1 MSEVTNTQAV
11 ETISQPSFNRSTKA
25 QRDDFRHILLLLR
38 LVTAYN
44 YGDSMLPNQAYA
56 NQFSEAADKKYR
68 DFTPEG
74 VLNALATVFVTDN
87 EVIATSALPSPGSTN
102 VIAAVTSAR
111 IARIRNVAV
120 VPNGK
125 IAEDT
130 DKDACADVEGAVEP
144 LSLEQDMLVESF
156 YEAT

>member
-1 MSEVTNTQAV
+1 
-11 ETISQPSFNRSTKA
+11 
-25 QRDDFRHILLLLR
+25 
-38 LVTAYN
+38 
-44 YGDSMLPNQAYA
+44 MLPSQAYA

-68 DFTPEG
+68 EFTPEG
-74 VLNALATVFVTDN
+74 VLNALATISVTDN
-87 EVIATSALPSPGSTN
+87 EVIATSILPFPGSTN

-111 IARIRNVAV
+111 IAGIRNAAV

-130 DKDACADVEGAVEP
+130 DKDAFADVEGTVEP
-144 LSLEQDMLVESF
+144 ISLEQDMVVESF